1 MRTGRHVMAL
11 LAAAGAVTLAL
22 GGCGTS
28 SGAGSRMPVA
38 QQSSVTPASG
48 AAPAA
53 STTAPSATSTPTAS
67 VTTRIVTEVVA
78 IPFEKRTVEDATVAV
93 GTRTVRTAGV
103 AGAKTVFY
111 LVTLTDGAETGRTMQ
126 REEVT
131 RQPVAEVTVV
141 GTKQPAAAA
150 AKPSPSASPSSTTSA
165 APKAASS
172 GCDPN
177 YAGACVPIASDVD
190 CSSGKGDG
198 PAYVVGPVR
207 VIGKDIYKL
216 DADGDGI
223 GCEKG

>member
-1 MRTGRHVMAL
+1 
-11 LAAAGAVTLAL
+11 
-22 GGCGTS
+22 
-28 SGAGSRMPVA
+28 
-38 QQSSVTPASG
+38 
-48 AAPAA
+48 
-53 STTAPSATSTPTAS
+53 
-67 VTTRIVTEVVA
+67 VTTGIATEVVA

-93 GTRTVRTAGV
+93 GTRTVRTPGV

-111 LVTLTDGAETGRTMQ
+111 LVTLSDGVETGRTIQ

-141 GTKQPAAAA
+141 GTKQPAAA
-150 AKPSPSASPSSTTSA
+150 KPSPSSTTSA
-165 APKAASS
+165 APKAQSS

-207 VIGKDIYKL
+207 VIGRDIYRL